1 MSLDVLKLYRREDV
15 VRQEPEDV
23 DPDGWVD
30 EGELTELPEIHLRG
44 REKVYLETVPGPRSP
59 EIPEDPEEMA
69 VREGIH
75 KRIQA
80 EMHHENKEIEED
92 AGDPS

>member
-1 MSLDVLKLYRREDV
+1 M

-30 EGELTELPEIHLRG
+30 IGELTELPEISLKG
-44 REKVYLETVPGPRSP
+44 R
-59 EIPEDPEEMA
+59 PEDPEEMA

-75 KRIQA
+75 
-80 EMHHENKEIEED
+80 
-92 AGDPS
+92 